1 MLNKRRGPAVWGP
14 RAQID
19 RQLYKKAIQSEL
31 RSIPNLEICCSSV
44 EDLIID
50 EATAAESK
58 LGTLKSCQGVILPDG
73 KKIFSKTVIIT
84 TGTFLR
90 GQINIGTTVRPAG
103 RIGDEPAIGLA
114 KTLESLQF
122 RLSRL
127 KTGTPPRIKASSIDY
142 SQLEAHPGD
151 NPPVPFS
158 FMNDRVWLK
167 NEEQV
172 SGFGWPELFFVL
184 LRRSSFTS
192 TSSFVI

>member
-19 RQLYKKAIQSEL
+19 RQLYKKAIQREL
-31 RSIPNLEICCSSV
+31 ISMANLEIYCSSV
-44 EDLIID
+44 EDLIISD
-50 EATAAESK
+50 PTAAESK
-58 LGTLKSCQGVILPDG
+58 LGTIKSCQGVILPDG
-73 KKIFSKTVIIT
+73 KKIFSKTVVIT

-90 GQINIGTTVRPAG
+90 GQINIGATVRPAG
-103 RIGDEPAIGLA
+103 RIGDAPAIGLA
-114 KTLESLQF
+114 NTLESLKF

-127 KTGTPPRIKASSIDY
+127 KTGTPPRIRASSINY
-142 SQLEAHPGD
+142 TQLETHLGD

-172 SGFGWPELFFVL
+172 SCLVALSDFLPLIVQ
-184 LRRSSFTS
+184 SSN
-192 TSSFVI
+192 SSFVI